1 MRVHKTGAELVGSLD
16 NFRKIPFLQSF
27 GEDHLKELL
36 NASKMIIY
44 EPDEIIIAEGG
55 FDDKMFILLS
65 GKVKVIKNKAW
76 IATFEDAGELFGE
89 LSMLDGEA
97 RSAAVIAVEKSW
109 CLAIS
114 IAFLHKLSTEERNAC
129 YAVLYGVLAKI
140 IAERLKL
147 ANEELVV
154 AQKEL
159 EYVRTQLVQ
168 QNKT

>member
-1 MRVHKTGAELVGSLD
+1 LVGSLD

-27 GEDHLKELL
+27 GDDHLKELL

-44 EPDEIIIAEGG
+44 EPEEMIIAEGG

-65 GKVKVIKNKAW
+65 GKVKVVKNKAW
-76 IATFEDAGELFGE
+76 IATLEEAGELFGE

-114 IAFLHKLSTEERNAC
+114 VAFLNKLSAEERNAC
-129 YAVLYGVLAKI
+129 YAVFYGLLAKV

-147 ANEELVV
+147 TNEELVV
-154 AQKEL
+154 TQKEL
-159 EYVRTQLVQ
+159 EYVRAQLAH
-168 QNKT
+168 QNKA